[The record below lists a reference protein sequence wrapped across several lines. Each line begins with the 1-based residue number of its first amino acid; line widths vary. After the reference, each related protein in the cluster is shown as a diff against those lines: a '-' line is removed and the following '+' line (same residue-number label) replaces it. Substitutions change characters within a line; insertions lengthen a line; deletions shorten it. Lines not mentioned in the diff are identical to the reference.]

1 MRHSRVLMPALLSLL
16 AACSHQPTTSPAD
29 SAAATQP
36 PYPASRTVKQIDQYD
51 SAGQGKVRIPD
62 PYRWLEELDS
72 QETRRW
78 IDAQNVVTNAYLAQV
93 EDRPAIQAQL
103 ARLWN
108 YERFGIPSR
117 KAGHYFYTRND
128 GLQNQAVLYV
138 TDSLEAAPRVL
149 LDPNTLADDGTIA
162 LTGTALSQDG
172 RYLAY
177 GTSSGGSDWQEW
189 HVRDV
194 NTAQDTGDHLRWVK
208 FSTAS
213 WVADGSGFYYARYDA
228 PEGEDPLKAVNENQK
243 LYFHRLGTSQSEDRL
258 VYARPDQPKWGFG
271 NEVTDDGRFLL
282 LSVWQGTDERN
293 LVFYQRLDRPDAPV
307 VELIDQFEASF
318 EFIHNEGDRFWFLT
332 DDQAER
338 KRVVIIDLARPD
350 RAQWQEV
357 VPQSTSTLTR
367 VSAVGG
373 HLLLHYLTDARS
385 EVVRVD
391 LDGGNARRI
400 DLPGLG
406 SAGGLTGEMGDNES
420 FYSFASF
427 TEPHTIY
434 RLDVQTGASTLFRRP
449 QTGFDGNRYQT
460 RQVFY
465 TGKDGTRIPMF
476 ITARKDT
483 PLDGNQPVLLYGYGG
498 FNIPLTPS
506 YSVPVAVWLEMG
518 GVYALANLRG
528 GGEYGKAWHEA
539 GMKLNKQNVFD
550 DFAAAAEYLIA
561 EGWTNPDR
569 LAIHG
574 RSNGG
579 LLAAATALQRPELF
593 AAAVPGVGVLDML
606 RFNRFT
612 IGWAWESDYGS
623 PQDPAEFDAL
633 RAYSPLH
640 NIREGV
646 AYPAMLIT
654 TGDHDDRVFPAHS
667 FKFAAALQAT
677 YRGDQPMLIRIDT
690 RGGHGA
696 GKPTAMQIE
705 EWADV
710 LGFLRNELEF

>member
-1 MRHSRVLMPALLSLL
+1 
-16 AACSHQPTTSPAD
+16 
-29 SAAATQP
+29 
-36 PYPASRTVKQIDQYD
+36 
-51 SAGQGKVRIPD
+51 
-62 PYRWLEELDS
+62 
-72 QETRRW
+72 
-78 IDAQNVVTNAYLAQV
+78 
-93 EDRPAIQAQL
+93 
-103 ARLWN
+103 
-108 YERFGIPSR
+108 
-117 KAGHYFYTRND
+117 
-128 GLQNQAVLYV
+128 
-138 TDSLEAAPRVL
+138 
-149 LDPNTLADDGTIA
+149 
-162 LTGTALSQDG
+162 
-172 RYLAY
+172 
-177 GTSSGGSDWQEW
+177 
-189 HVRDV
+189 
-194 NTAQDTGDHLRWVK
+194 GDHLRWVK

-213 WVADGSGFYYARYDA
+213 WVTDGSGFYYARYDA

-318 EFIHNEGDRFWFLT
+318 DYVHNDGDRFWFLT

-449 QTGFDGNRYQT
+449 QTGFDGSRYQT

-465 TGKDGTRIPMF
+465 AGKDGTRIPMF

>member
-1 MRHSRVLMPALLSLL
+1 
-16 AACSHQPTTSPAD
+16 
-29 SAAATQP
+29 
-36 PYPASRTVKQIDQYD
+36 
-51 SAGQGKVRIPD
+51 
-62 PYRWLEELDS
+62 
-72 QETRRW
+72 
-78 IDAQNVVTNAYLAQV
+78 
-93 EDRPAIQAQL
+93 
-103 ARLWN
+103 
-108 YERFGIPSR
+108 
-117 KAGHYFYTRND
+117 
-128 GLQNQAVLYV
+128 
-138 TDSLEAAPRVL
+138 
-149 LDPNTLADDGTIA
+149 TLADDGTIA

-208 FSTAS
+208 FSSAS
-213 WVADGSGFYYARYDA
+213 WTADGSGFYYARYDA

-318 EFIHNEGDRFWFLT
+318 DYVHNDGDRFWFLT

-449 QTGFDGNRYQT
+449 QTGFDGSRYQT

-465 TGKDGTRIPMF
+465 AGKDGTRIPMF

-506 YSVPVAVWLEMG
+506 YSVPMAVWLEMG

-528 GGEYGKAWHEA
+528 GGEYGNAWHEA

-710 LGFLRNELEF
+710 LGFLRHELEF